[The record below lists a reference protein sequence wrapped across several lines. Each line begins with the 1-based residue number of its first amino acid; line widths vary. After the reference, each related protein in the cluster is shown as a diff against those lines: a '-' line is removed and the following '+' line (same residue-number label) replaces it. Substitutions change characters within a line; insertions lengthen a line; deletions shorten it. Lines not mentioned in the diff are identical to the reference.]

1 MYEMLVA
8 FDENQQIVGQL
19 AKDWEISDDSLT
31 YTFHLNEGIKFH
43 DGTDFNAQA
52 VVDNY
57 NRVMDVENNLR
68 TRRSFVTT
76 VDDEEVLRVA
86 SVEATDDYTVVFT
99 LNEAYSTFINKLT
112 QFCII
117 SPAALE
123 EYGNDIMYHP
133 CGTGPFKFGEWVEG
147 DHVTMVKNE
156 EYWERFPALI
166 L

>member
-1 MYEMLVA
+1 PDTNAISATRGMYEMLVA

-86 SVEATDDYTVVFT
+86 SVEATYDYTVVFT
-99 LNEAYSTFINKLT
+99 LNEAYST
-112 QFCII
+112 
-117 SPAALE
+117 
-123 EYGNDIMYHP
+123 
-133 CGTGPFKFGEWVEG
+133 
-147 DHVTMVKNE
+147 
-156 EYWERFPALI
+156 
-166 L
+166 